1 MFALAALTDSWS
13 TGLVGGIYRWVAMCY
28 GLVRELS
35 TCVNLDDLN
44 LDSFGN
50 AIYTLV
56 GIFMLFRLAISLINA
71 LINPNKIHDGKTGVG
86 KILTRIMV
94 SLVLVLAGPLIFNLL
109 FDIQEAIVSPESSA
123 SILNLFGNNHSSI
136 NMFPVDDNSNEESL
150 GDINQPTVDKD
161 NNEVTPYEK
170 VLPDSQQ
177 EGRETFT
184 CYYALVDLNISRN
197 SSGSGSAALN
207 FNDVVG
213 VTFTKNSSYSN
224 AQGFKCIYNGLFG
237 GCADSGAGAGWN
249 TKFFGPTLISNSGTV
264 YDSSDLK
271 FDNFQTRY
279 GAWDDKNSGAVVD
292 SYNCNNL
299 LYNINYN
306 NDTISASE
314 ALWNNDRNGSF
325 GTEYFITH
333 YITQVPAGESKTFPA
348 LIFGS
353 KNIDELAAR
362 VLSLDIDFK
371 VGGLAA
377 SVVISPTFA
386 GGVSE
391 DELYDD
397 GRVSISSINTDIEAV
412 DLSFAQSL
420 ASAFVEKTDKFDEE
434 TDSAVLDLFV
444 VNSTTDQ
451 AVADLWTDKKI
462 NLNWFMA
469 AIMGIVAI
477 IYLIVIAI
485 DVVVRNFKLI
495 ILQLISPV
503 AFISYINPEDKI
515 FDNWKS
521 QYIGAYLDLFL
532 KLLALN
538 LGMYACSQFISLLRA
553 HDVTNVVAFIAVLLG
568 GWTFIKVAP
577 NFISKIFGIKEMA
590 GTLKDSFNTLKTAI
604 GAGAGFV
611 IGGAMGAVSGLGAGG
626 TIGTLA
632 TGAVGGAVSGLLS
645 GRKGKIFEGG
655 QKQVQRSKA
664 TREANLA
671 GSTALG
677 RMRARVGSALGVS
690 AYDNDQR
697 IVNAYEDLSK
707 QHKAYDSHIE
717 GEILKKDY
725 FGMQQDRKELDYIER
740 TGRDYSGRRYTR
752 QEIADKN
759 KAYADKLDLAKAY
772 YTAGLSWGDN
782 KGINDDV
789 VAQNM
794 KRTYDISLDSYKSK
808 YGEFSRVDENG
819 KPIFNS
825 LSVNDKDIKKT
836 LENSSEARQNLNSYV
851 DSKVHEDN
859 VELSNMRDSINSF
872 SQRDPNTLTNDE
884 RSNLRNLQ
892 RQYQE
897 ALDRATSDY
906 TTYQDSLMQSN
917 PTAADTRYVELK
929 GLVNN
934 ENLFDAH
941 RLVSESPSVVK
952 RNLDTYVNLKVH
964 EGNAELSS
972 MRDSIN
978 SFSQRDPNTLTD
990 IDRSNLQNLQR
1001 QYQEALDRATSD
1013 YIANQDRLMQNN
1025 PTVAD
1030 TQYVELKGDLDLAT
1044 KIENTAK
1051 TTRANYKSVKKSREN
1066 AQSNFT
1072 SSTSFFKHKI
1082 NAESINKKGK

>member
-1 MFALAALTDSWS
+1 MEGILTE
-13 TGLVGGIYRWVAMCY
+13 LVGGLYRFVAMCY

-35 TCVNLDDLN
+35 TCISLEDLN
-44 LDSFGN
+44 LDGFGN
-50 AIYTLV
+50 TIYTLV
-56 GIFMLFRLAISLINA
+56 GIFMLFRLTVSLLNA
-71 LINPNKIHDGKTGVG
+71 LINPDKIHDGKTGVG

-94 SLVLVLAGPLIFNLL
+94 SLILVLGGPFIFDLL
-109 FDIQEAIVSPESSA
+109 LDIQSAIVDPEGSA
-123 SILNLFGNNHSSI
+123 SILNLFGSDHSSI
-136 NMFPVDDNSNEESL
+136 NMFPTSSEEEINVNPPVSDEEDDNFS
-150 GDINQPTVDKD
+150 
-161 NNEVTPYEK
+161 PYEN
-170 VLPDSQQ
+170 VLPDNDNV
-177 EGRETFT
+177 GVGTFT
-184 CYYALVDLNISRN
+184 CYYVYTT
-197 SSGSGSAALN
+197 
-207 FNDVVG
+207 FNKTIGEGTEAIDNVFTYHDIVG
-213 VTFTKNSSYSN
+213 VTFTEDSSYDNRGFDGIEAGVGICNNNSSCAGYGWYTSFFAPEIRSAGGTIYRSN
-224 AQGFKCIYNGLFG
+224 LQFNNMHTKY
-237 GCADSGAGAGWN
+237 DSN
-249 TKFFGPTLISNSGTV
+249 KDRNSGSV
-264 YDSSDLK
+264 I
-271 FDNFQTRY
+271 DNH
-279 GAWDDKNSGAVVD
+279 
-292 SYNCNNL
+292 NCNNM
-299 LYNINYN
+299 LYDVTCQTTNGVTTCSSYEG
-306 NDTISASE
+306 TS
-314 ALWNNDRNGSF
+314 LWNNNSDDNNYGISFLFDKFQDHDEAHFFLYGSR
-325 GTEYFITH
+325 T
-333 YITQVPAGESKTFPA
+333 
-348 LIFGS
+348 
-353 KNIDELAAR
+353 IDELLSKIR
-362 VLSLDIDFK
+362 QFSNSFTITETGSSYGHVRETVLNFALPST
-371 VGGLAA
+371 LADA
-377 SVVISPTFA
+377 SRDDVLQD
-386 GGVSE
+386 G
-391 DELYDD
+391 ELAM
-397 GRVSISSINTDIEAV
+397 SNLNTDIEAV
-412 DLSFAQSL
+412 DLAFAKNL
-420 ASAFVEKTDKFDEE
+420 ASIFVEKSPEFDE
-434 TDSAVLDLFV
+434 TADGATLDLFV
-444 VNSTTDQ
+444 VNAS
-451 AVADLWTDKKI
+451 ADKMVGELWSDERI
-462 NLNWFMA
+462 SLNWFMA
-469 AIMGIVAI
+469 LIMGIVAI
-477 IYLIVIAI
+477 VYLLVIAI
-485 DVVVRNFKLI
+485 DVVVRNFKLL
-495 ILQLISPV
+495 ILQLISPI

-515 FDNWKS
+515 FDNWKK

-538 LGMYACSQFISLLRA
+538 LGMYACSQLITLLW
-553 HDVTNVVAFIAVLLG
+553 DNGTTNVIASIAALLG
-568 GWTFIKVAP
+568 AWTFVKIAP
-577 NFISKIFGIKEMA
+577 NFISKIFGIQEMA
-590 GTLKDSFNTLKTAI
+590 GTLKDSFKTLKTAI
-604 GAGAGFV
+604 GAGAGLA

-794 KRTYDISLDSYKSK
+794 KRTYDISLDSYRSK

-825 LSVNDKDIKKT
+825 LSINDKDIKKT
-836 LENSSEARQNLNSYV
+836 LENSSVNKQNLDSYV
-851 DSKVHEDN
+851 NSKVLENN

-884 RSNLRNLQ
+884 RSNLHNLQ

-906 TTYQDSLMQSN
+906 IANQDQLMQSN

-941 RLVSESPSVVK
+941 RLVSDSPSVVK

-1013 YIANQDRLMQNN
+1013 YIANQDRLMRSN

>member
-1 MFALAALTDSWS
+1 MFMLAALTDSWA
-13 TGLVGGIYRWVAMCY
+13 TGLVGGIYRFVALCY

-35 TCVNLDDLN
+35 TCINLDDLN
-44 LDSFGN
+44 LDGFGN

-56 GIFMLFRLAISLINA
+56 GIFMLFRLAVSLINA
-71 LINPNKIHDGKTGVG
+71 LINPDKIHDGKTGVG

-94 SLVLVLAGPLIFNLL
+94 SLVLVLAGPFVFNLL
-109 FDIQEAIVSPESSA
+109 SDIQEAIVSPESSA
-123 SILNLFGNNHSSI
+123 SILNLFGNSHSSI
-136 NMFPVDDNSNEESL
+136 NMFPVSDDSNDETLE
-150 GDINQPTVDKD
+150 DINQPTVDKD
-161 NNEVTPYEK
+161 NNEITPYEK

-177 EGRETFT
+177 EGNETFT
-184 CYYALVDLNISRN
+184 CYYAFVTLDISKN
-197 SSGSGSAALN
+197 SSGVGSATFN
-207 FNDVVG
+207 FNDIVG

-224 AQGFKCIYNGLFG
+224 AQGFNCIYSGAGG
-237 GCADSGAGAGWN
+237 GCAGFGSGSHWN
-249 TKFFGPTLISNSGTV
+249 TQFFGPTLVSSSGTV

-271 FDNFQTRY
+271 FGNVQTRY

-299 LYNINYN
+299 LHNIKYS
-306 NDTISASE
+306 DGTISASE
-314 ALWNNDRNGSF
+314 ALWNNDRDGSF
-325 GTEYFITH
+325 GTEYFITR
-333 YITQVPAGESKTFPA
+333 YLFTAPANTTTTYPA

-353 KNIDELAAR
+353 RSVDELAAS
-362 VLSLDIDFK
+362 VFSLDMTFTVD
-371 VGGLAA
+371 GMNT

-397 GRVSISSINTDIEAV
+397 GRVAISTVNTDIDAV
-412 DLSFAQSL
+412 DLSFAQNL
-420 ASAFVEKTDKFDEE
+420 ASAFVEKTDTFDEE
-434 TDSAVLDLFV
+434 TDAAVLSLFV
-444 VNSTTDQ
+444 VNSTADQ
-451 AVADLWTDKKI
+451 LVADLWTDKKI
-462 NLNWFMA
+462 NLNWFIA
-469 AIMGIVAI
+469 TIMGLVAI
-477 IYLIVIAI
+477 VYLIVIAI

-495 ILQLISPV
+495 ILQLISPI

-515 FDNWKS
+515 FDNWKR

-553 HDVTNVVAFIAVLLG
+553 HEVTNVVAFIAVLLG
-568 GWTFIKVAP
+568 GWTFIKIAP
-577 NFISKIFGIKEMA
+577 DFLSKLFGIKEMA
-590 GTLKDSFNTLKTAI
+590 GSLKESLNTLKTAI
-604 GAGAGFV
+604 GAGAGLA

-626 TIGTLA
+626 TVGTLV

-664 TREANLA
+664 TREANLN
-671 GSTALG
+671 GSTSLG

-836 LENSSEARQNLNSYV
+836 LENSSVNKQNLDSYV
-851 DSKVHEDN
+851 NSKVLENN

-884 RSNLRNLQ
+884 RSNLRSMQ

-897 ALDRATSDY
+897 ALNRATNDYIANQDRLIQSD
-906 TTYQDSLMQSN
+906 

-941 RLVSESPSVVK
+941 RLVSDSPSVVK

-1013 YIANQDRLMQNN
+1013 YIANQDRLMRSN